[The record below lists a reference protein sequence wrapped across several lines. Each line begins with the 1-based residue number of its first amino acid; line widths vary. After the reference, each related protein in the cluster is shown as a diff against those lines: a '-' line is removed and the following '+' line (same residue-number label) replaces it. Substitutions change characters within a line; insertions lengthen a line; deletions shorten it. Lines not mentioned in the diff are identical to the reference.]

1 MSKLLSQG
9 GYGCVYR
16 PEIKCSGAIGNKKR
30 VSKLQK
36 QNYASKNEH
45 KIGTL
50 IRTIKRYDRY
60 FLPVIKSCPVKL
72 SNIDANILKPCEVI
86 NQKFSY
92 MLMQFPFLE
101 NIDFIDFFSK
111 TTKQSLYLIELYE
124 RLVKGLELLYNK
136 KIVHHDLKMDNI
148 LIAANNYTPIIIDYG
163 ISIDMRTVNKQSYKD
178 IFYIYAPD
186 YYPWCIELH
195 IISYIVQHRINER
208 NDSPLTQK
216 ELFGIIDLYTTNH
229 YLQSF
234 TSEFIQNYNKSLKH
248 YVKPFINAR
257 PETVLNHLMKDYASW
272 DLVAISIIF
281 IKLIKLVYETKP
293 MPKIMV
299 SFLEILLLNMSP
311 NIKKRPLHKK
321 TLKAIKHLKKMK

>member
-1 MSKLLSQG
+1 
-9 GYGCVYR
+9 
-16 PEIKCSGAIGNKKR
+16 
-30 VSKLQK
+30 
-36 QNYASKNEH
+36 
-45 KIGTL
+45 
-50 IRTIKRYDRY
+50 
-60 FLPVIKSCPVKL
+60 
-72 SNIDANILKPCEVI
+72 
-86 NQKFSY
+86 
-92 MLMQFPFLE
+92 
-101 NIDFIDFFSK
+101 
-111 TTKQSLYLIELYE
+111 
-124 RLVKGLELLYNK
+124 
-136 KIVHHDLKMDNI
+136 
-148 LIAANNYTPIIIDYG
+148 
-163 ISIDMRTVNKQSYKD
+163 MRTVNKQSYKD

-195 IISYIVQHRINER
+195 IISYIVQHRINKR

-234 TSEFIQNYNKSLKH
+234 TSEFIQNYNKSLKY

-281 IKLIKLVYETKP
+281 LKLIKLVYETKP